1 MAMSKDLRERI
12 YAAVQ
17 EKKLRQVEILRQFK
31 ISRSGFNSFLQH
43 VKETGSILP
52 KPFAAGR
59 KSKFDEKDIKKIKK
73 YLESHSDATLQEI
86 LDYTKKDASIMA
98 VSRILKKTGYHLKK
112 NRYLPANRNDQML
125 KPKGKN
131 GGK

>member
-1 MAMSKDLRERI
+1 MAMSIDLRERI

-17 EKKLRQVEILRQFK
+17 EGEMSQAEILRQYK
-31 ISRSGFNSFLQH
+31 ISRSGLNSFLRH
-43 VKETGSILP
+43 VEETGKLEP
-52 KPFAAGR
+52 KPFVAGR
-59 KSKFDEKDIKKIKK
+59 KSKFNEKDIKKIKK

-86 LDYTKKDASIMA
+86 LDYTGKDASIMA
-98 VSRILKKTGYHLKK
+98 VSRTLEKIGYHLKK

-125 KPKGKN
+125 NSKGKN